1 MNDHDLN
8 LHDRA
13 RDLARD
19 LDLAIAR
26 DRDLA
31 RARDLVS
38 CLDEAAVRTAE
49 IVQRLEVSDST
60 NERDVGA
67 GEAVL
72 APARV
77 VVGLVARVTRVLPV
91 GERVRYREEF
101 DAELHDVAQAGV
113 SRRAELAYALR
124 VSVRVWS
131 LRRALRAPSPA
142 GERTR

>member
-1 MNDHDLN
+1 MNDLARALDLD
-8 LHDRA
+8 LARALALDLA
-13 RDLARD
+13 RDLARE
-19 LDLAIAR
+19 
-26 DRDLA
+26 LA
-31 RARDLVS
+31 RALALVS

-60 NERDVGA
+60 HERDVDA
-67 GEAVL
+67 GEVVV

-91 GERVRYREEF
+91 GERARYREKF